1 MQGWI
6 LSHLEASPSMP
17 LLLEACRTR
26 GLRAELIHPRD
37 CLVELAPDV
46 RLARR

>member
-6 LSHLEASPSMP
+6 LSHLETSPSIP
-17 LLLEACRTR
+17 LLLKACRTR
-26 GLRAELIHPRD
+26 GLRAELIHPGD

-46 RLARR
+46 RPARR